1 MRLELPII
9 YDLCCGSGGWAAGLI
24 AAGYRVIGYDI
35 NPQPLYPGEFHQADV
50 KLLNGADMRDGV
62 LIVASPPCE
71 EFSRH
76 AMPWTRARNPP
87 EPDLSIVE
95 ACWRIQREAGLP
107 MVLENVREAQRWLGR
122 AKHHSGAFYL
132 WGDVPALMPTL
143 TYRKKES
150 YGSKDRLKRA
160 RVPPELARWIGECF
174 LPATVW
180 CRMGCG
186 YRHAAEAGKYGC
198 PNCNGDGLL

>member
-1 MRLELPII
+1 MKPIA

-24 AAGYRVIGYDI
+24 AAGFHVIGYDI
-35 NPQPLYPGEFHQADV
+35 DPQPLYPGEFRQCDV
-50 KLLNGADMRDGV
+50 KLLNGADMRDGA

-76 AMPWTRARNPP
+76 DQPWTRARNPP

-95 ACWRIQREAGLP
+95 ACRRIQREAGLP
-107 MVLENVREAQRWLGR
+107 MVLENVRGAQKWLGR

-132 WGDVPALMPTL
+132 WGDVPALMSRVTH
-143 TYRKKES
+143 RAKES

-160 RVPPELARWIGECF
+160 RVPLELATWVGECF
-174 LPATVW
+174 LPATVE

-186 YRHAAEAGKYGC
+186 YQRQAELGKYGC
-198 PNCNGDGLL
+198 PKCCGDGAA